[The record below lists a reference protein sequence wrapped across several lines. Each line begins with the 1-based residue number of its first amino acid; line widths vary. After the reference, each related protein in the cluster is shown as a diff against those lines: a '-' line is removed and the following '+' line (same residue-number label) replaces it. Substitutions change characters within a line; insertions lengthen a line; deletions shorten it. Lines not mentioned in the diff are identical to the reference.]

1 MQSQANEMIGLG
13 VSLTR
18 TILINSMF
26 FSLFEAL
33 KKEINALPDHVSD
46 SVE

>member
-1 MQSQANEMIGLG
+1 MTGLG

-18 TILINSMF
+18 TILINSAF

-33 KKEINALPDHVSD
+33 KKEINALPDYVSET
-46 SVE
+46 VE